1 MQFHLRAACVIAFT
15 VCTALSAQA
24 SSLVTNGNFETTTN
38 GTGQLGFNT
47 DVTGWTT
54 TGYNFVFN
62 ANTADTTGTSGYYG
76 FLSLWGPKNGSSNGL
91 GNSPTGG
98 NFLAADGAYW
108 TAPIQQTI
116 SGLNV
121 GQKYTV
127 GFDWAG
133 AQQSGYTGPQT
144 EQWAV
149 SLGNQTQTTAVY
161 NNPSHGFSGWM
172 HESFTFT
179 ATSGS
184 EALSFLA
191 IGTPTGVPPF
201 SLLDGVT
208 MVAAVP
214 EPETWALML
223 CGMGLIGAV
232 QRRRRNRAA

>member
-1 MQFHLRAACVIAFT
+1 M
-15 VCTALSAQA
+15 
-24 SSLVTNGNFETTTN
+24 
-38 GTGQLGFNT
+38 
-47 DVTGWTT
+47 
-54 TGYNFVFN
+54 
-62 ANTADTTGTSGYYG
+62 
-76 FLSLWGPKNGSSNGL
+76 
-91 GNSPTGG
+91 
-98 NFLAADGAYW
+98 
-108 TAPIQQTI
+108 
-116 SGLNV
+116 

>member
-1 MQFHLRAACVIAFT
+1 MPFHIRTLCAIALT
-15 VCTALSAQA
+15 VCTALSAHA
-24 SSLVTNGNFETTTN
+24 SNLVTNGDFEVLTN
-38 GTGQLGFNT
+38 GAGQLGFNT
-47 DVTGWTT
+47 NATGWNT

-62 ANTADTTGTSGYYG
+62 ANTADTTGASGYYG
-76 FLSLWGPKNGSSNGL
+76 GLTLWGPNNGSTNGF

-108 TAPIQQTI
+108 TEPVQQTI
-116 SGLNV
+116 TGLNA

-127 GFDWAG
+127 AFDWAA
-133 AQQSGYTGPQT
+133 AQQHGYDGPQT

-149 SLGNQTQTTAVY
+149 SLGNETHSTAVY
-161 NNPSHGFSGWM
+161 SNTSHGFSGWM
-172 HESFTFT
+172 HESYTFT
-179 ATSGS
+179 ATSSS
-184 EALSFLA
+184 EVLSFLA
-191 IGTPTGVPPF
+191 VGTPTGVPPF

-223 CGMGLIGAV
+223 CGLGLIGGM